1 MTSERVSPQSLTA
14 THTQAMCTGDD
25 DKIFGACDES
35 EVFLIDMYSYVL

>member
-14 THTQAMCTGDD
+14 THMQTMRTGNY
-25 DKIFGACDES
+25 DKICGACDES